1 MKTVVSYLVMLVS
14 VPLAWLAITHLVQPQ
29 PMIFP
34 PLGLV
39 LEVLREEAGFFLWHT
54 WVTLRE
60 ALVGYFFANLIA
72 VGLAVSYLYL
82 PSFEGF
88 TKPWMVMVK
97 NVPFP
102 AVAAILVVT
111 MDDTIWPK
119 VIIVVLVCFYPILAN
134 VSKGLHAVDRVLLDR
149 MQTLHA
155 TRWQV
160 FRQVRWP
167 AAFPYYMAAH
177 ENAFTASIIGA
188 IVAEWLFSQSGL
200 GYIIVQATTEYR
212 GDRLYAAT
220 LVSSLLAILAYFL
233 VCAIE
238 RWWRSR
244 HGMSVETSL

>member
-1 MKTVVSYLVMLVS
+1 MKNFVAYLVMLIS
-14 VPLAWLAITHLVQPQ
+14 LPLAWLAVTTFLQPQ

-39 LEVLREEAGFFLWHT
+39 LKVLGEEASFFLWHT

-82 PSFEGF
+82 PTFEGF
-88 TKPWMVMVK
+88 TKPWMVLLK
-97 NVPFP
+97 NIPFP
-102 AVAAILVVT
+102 AIAAILVVT

-134 VSKGLHAVDRVLLDR
+134 VSKGLHAVDQVLLDR
-149 MQTLHA
+149 LQTLHA

-160 FRQVRWP
+160 FRGVRWP

-188 IVAEWLFSQSGL
+188 IVAEWLFAQSGL

-220 LVSSLLAILAYFL
+220 LVSSLLAIVAYFL
-233 VCAIE
+233 VCVIE
-238 RWWRSR
+238 RAWRRR
-244 HGMSVETSL
+244 HGLGPAAS